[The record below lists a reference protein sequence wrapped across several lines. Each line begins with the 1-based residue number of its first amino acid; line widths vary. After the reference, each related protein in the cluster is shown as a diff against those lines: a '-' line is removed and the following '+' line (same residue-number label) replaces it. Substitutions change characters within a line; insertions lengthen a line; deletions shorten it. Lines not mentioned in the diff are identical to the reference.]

1 MILVA
6 YLVYRQKRPD
16 LHKSSTFKMPAG
28 VAMSW
33 LSLLFFAFAIFI
45 MIFDPDTLKAL
56 IATPLWFIALWL
68 CWKIKQKREGQT
80 RLEKLNA

>member
-1 MILVA
+1 
-6 YLVYRQKRPD
+6 
-16 LHKSSTFKMPAG
+16 MPAG

-45 MIFDPDTLKAL
+45 IIFDTDTLKAL